1 MARRLELD
9 VFGFLDYR
17 AFLRAYYSLER
28 RQRLSYRAFS
38 LRAKLRSPNYLKLVI
53 DGQRNLSLE
62 MAERFAAACGL
73 SGEAARYFRELVA
86 FNQASALDERNACY
100 RRLLGF
106 HRYREAQRLDVAEEA
121 YHSRWY
127 LPAIRELAAR
137 HDFRDDPRWIA
148 GLLEPPIKPAEA
160 KRALEILV
168 ELGLLTRAD
177 DGRLLQASGL
187 LTTGPET
194 ASLHIASYH
203 ATMMAQAERAMNELP
218 AEERD
223 ISSLTLCLG
232 ADGLS
237 LVKQAIQRFRRE
249 LLQLSELEARPLRVV
264 QVNFQLFPLTRLD
277 DDTRPT

>member
-38 LRAKLRSPNYLKLVI
+38 QRAKLRSPNYLKLVI
-53 DGQRNLSLE
+53 DGQRNLSRE
-62 MAERFAAACGL
+62 MSERFAAACGL
-73 SGEAARYFRELVA
+73 SGEAARYFSELVA

-106 HRYREAQRLDVAEEA
+106 HRYREAQRLDVAEAA

-137 HDFRDDPRWIA
+137 RDFRDDPRWIA

-160 KRALEILV
+160 KQALEILV
-168 ELGLLTRAD
+168 ELGLLTRTP
-177 DGRLLQASGL
+177 DGRILQANGL

-203 ATMMAQAERAMNELP
+203 ATMMTQAERAMNELP

-237 LVKQAIQRFRRE
+237 MVKQAIQRFRRE
-249 LLQLSELEARPLRVV
+249 LLQISALEAQPLRVV

-277 DDTRPT
+277 DGTRPK